1 MNTVIETSKK
11 RKLIRRI
18 AENSIVYDAIEL
30 KEMTVKELLMLHD
43 KFLIK
48 LIIKNKFQNR
58 YKNAQQFWN

>member
-1 MNTVIETSKK
+1 MNAVIETSKK

-18 AENSIVYDAIEL
+18 VENSIAYDAIDL
-30 KEMTVKELLMLHD
+30 TEMTVEELLMLHD

-48 LIIKNKFQNR
+48 LIIKKKFQNR